1 MNMTHAQNILSNIDS
16 VALKGLATGA
26 ENIAAN
32 CADLTRLIQL
42 EDLSE
47 LYGSSFSNVEESFN
61 ELAMMIRWELL
72 LREPEALKR
81 CSCAAFAV
89 ADTLSALLDRID
101 AGRLAGIV
109 GGNVEALE
117 ERVRSLGHA
126 CEANFLDKWAS
137 SEWGSAVQKRSDFL
151 TKPDSSALD
160 GGNPEQKVA
169 AQRWVP
175 AKQMLSDLV
184 EQTELLF
191 KTIDPS
197 ILLSRLG
204 DAANNFVEELRAK
217 GAEIEEAI
225 EGEVFYDI
233 WMNVEK
239 NAEIVNVCL
248 LKRVSWEEADKE
260 CKALG
265 SGNSIASA
273 LYRTILDCSTCFSD
287 AYICKS
293 PR

>member
-1 MNMTHAQNILSNIDS
+1 MNKTHTQNILSNIHS
-16 VALKGLATGA
+16 SALAGLVAGA

-32 CADLTRLIQL
+32 CADLTNLIQL

-47 LYGSSFSNVEESFN
+47 LYGSSFSNVEESFK
-61 ELAMMIRWELL
+61 ELAMMVRWELL
-72 LREPEALKR
+72 LREPEALNR
-81 CSCAAFAV
+81 GSCAAFAV
-89 ADTLSALLDRID
+89 ANTLSALLSRID
-101 AGRLAGIV
+101 ASHLASIV
-109 GGNVEALE
+109 GVNVVALE

-137 SEWGSAVQKRSDFL
+137 SGWGAAVQKRSDFL
-151 TKPDSSALD
+151 IKPDSSDLA
-160 GGNPEQKVA
+160 GGDPEQKAA
-169 AQRWVP
+169 AQRWEP
-175 AKQMLSDLV
+175 ATQMLSDLV

-204 DAANNFVEELRAK
+204 GAANNFVEELRAK
-217 GAEIEEAI
+217 AAEIEEAI

-233 WMNVEK
+233 RINIEK
-239 NAEIVNVCL
+239 DAEPVSVCL

-260 CKALG
+260 FDALRA
-265 SGNSIASA
+265 GNSIASA
-273 LYRTILDCSTCFSD
+273 LYRTILDCPACLSD

-293 PR
+293 SQ